1 VTVGESFLRRVTG
14 ALEAAGV
21 PYMLAG
27 SLGSS
32 LFGQARATNDADIV
46 IAPTA
51 EQLQEVVDSLG
62 DYYVSA
68 AAAEHALRIR
78 SMFNVID
85 VASGSKA
92 DLILLKD
99 RDFSREEFSRR
110 TRATVMGVS
119 VWIVTPE
126 DAILSKL
133 EWSKAGESER
143 QFQDALGIALVQFDR
158 LDWPYLRRWAVELNI
173 QEGLD
178 RLLTDVESARGG
190 SGSST
195 DN

>member
-1 VTVGESFLRRVTG
+1 MTVGESFLRRVTTV
-14 ALEAAGV
+14 LDAAGV
-21 PYMLAG
+21 PYMVAG

-51 EQLQEVVDSLG
+51 EQLPQVVDGLSE
-62 DYYVSA
+62 YYVSREA
-68 AAAEHALRIR
+68 ATWAFQNR

-85 VASGSKA
+85 VATGSKA
-92 DLILLKD
+92 DLILLKN
-99 RDFSREEFSRR
+99 RPFSREEFSRR
-110 TRATVMGVS
+110 IQATVLGVP

-143 QFQDALGIALVQFDR
+143 QFQDALWVVVVQFER
-158 LDWPYLRRWAVELNI
+158 LDWVYLRHWALELGVEVLM
-173 QEGLD
+173 G
-178 RLLTDVESARGG
+178 RLFRDAQGALGG
-190 SGSST
+190 RST